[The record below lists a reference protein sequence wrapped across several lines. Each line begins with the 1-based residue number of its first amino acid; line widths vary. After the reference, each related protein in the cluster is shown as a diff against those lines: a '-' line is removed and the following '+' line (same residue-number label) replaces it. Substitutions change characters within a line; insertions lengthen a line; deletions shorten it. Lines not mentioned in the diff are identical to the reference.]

1 MSLVKAANV
10 QLGTGPSASN
20 NFHWRNLLDGLLR
33 LSRGNA
39 GSPITDV
46 MRVKADNSVEFPGGI
61 ASGRAWVDM
70 TASRAAATTY
80 TNTTVNDIE
89 VQVTGNITLTAGG
102 GMDVIVGGITI
113 VNSLTYAS
121 GCRNTESFIVPAGST
136 YRVNM
141 TNVTLNKW
149 SELR

>member
-1 MSLVKAANV
+1 MSLLK
-10 QLGTGPSASN
+10 LGGIQIGQSNTASN

-39 GSPITDV
+39 GSPLTDV

-61 ASGRAWVDM
+61 ASGRAWSDV

-89 VQVTGNITLTAGG
+89 VQVTGNITQTAGG
-102 GMDVIVGGITI
+102 NMDVIIDGVTI

-141 TNVTLNKW
+141 TNATLNKW